1 MLKIIKST
9 ALAVLFV
16 LLFSFNMF
24 SVNVPLIN
32 SENHPGKVLFVDF
45 WATTCG
51 PCRAGIEATADL
63 RKKLQKK
70 LRLRLKCLS
79 TL

>member
-24 SVNVPLIN
+24 SVNVPLI
-32 SENHPGKVLFVDF
+32 KD
-45 WATTCG
+45 
-51 PCRAGIEATADL
+51 
-63 RKKLQKK
+63 RKSVG
-70 LRLRLKCLS
+70 RERVC
-79 TL
+79 

>member
-24 SVNVPLIN
+24 SVDVPLYKL
-32 SENHPGKVLFVDF
+32 GKSP
-45 WATTCG
+45 AT
-51 PCRAGIEATADL
+51 
-63 RKKLQKK
+63 
-70 LRLRLKCLS
+70 
-79 TL
+79 

>member
-1 MLKIIKST
+1 MLKIVKST

-32 SENHPGKVLFVDF
+32 SENPLPRDFVPPELTEIKSTRSDGRPPQKI
-45 WATTCG
+45 T
-51 PCRAGIEATADL
+51 
-63 RKKLQKK
+63 KK